1 MSTELRRA
9 AEALLPSVAALWP
22 GLSVEVVQACSS
34 TNSEL
39 LERARQGLTAPALLV
54 AGQQTAGRG
63 RQGRAW
69 LSEPGAA
76 LLMSLAVPL
85 QPADGEAWPALSL
98 VVGAALAE
106 ALEPAGRRIALKWP
120 NDLWLREGA
129 PGQGRKLAGI
139 LIETVNVGEQRVAV
153 IGIGINVKPLPQAA
167 VQAYRSG
174 HAALQELLADAT
186 PASALMRVLEPL
198 AAALR
203 RFEHEGLAPF
213 AAAWAARDLLAG
225 IEVVASGTTAIVGVA
240 EGIDTM
246 GRLRLRDAAGTLH
259 AIHSGEVS
267 VRPATGGLA

>member
-186 PASALMRVLEPL
+186 PASALMRVFEPL